1 AVVAGARAARGR
13 VSPGA
18 GRRKRASC
26 IEQGRRHRAAV
37 RLRVSAFSRCRRDR
51 VHDVDARPYRDAC
64 PGARVPL
71 YARSLGDRHGSRGCM
86 IDAATVIEDVLDTG
100 ASARFRASGD
110 SMLPTI
116 RPGDLLEV
124 ERVNPAAI
132 RRGDVVLARLSRGLT
147 AHRIVRIF
155 AKGEA
160 IHFVM
165 RGDNT
170 PEDDEP

>member
-1 AVVAGARAARGR
+1 
-13 VSPGA
+13 
-18 GRRKRASC
+18 
-26 IEQGRRHRAAV
+26 
-37 RLRVSAFSRCRRDR
+37 
-51 VHDVDARPYRDAC
+51 
-64 PGARVPL
+64 
-71 YARSLGDRHGSRGCM
+71 M

-170 PEDDEP
+170 PEDDEPFDASALIGRVRTRRRPPVIFALLRACRRLSGRQYVSS